1 METETKE
8 LKVLN
13 TANPTSDIRARW
25 AWVEPSV
32 WTERMLWALEN
43 VISGVEGRTIN
54 AYFGK
59 LGLFS
64 LSTARA
70 EAISPQRG

>member
-1 METETKE
+1 
-8 LKVLN
+8 
-13 TANPTSDIRARW
+13 
-25 AWVEPSV
+25 
-32 WTERMLWALEN
+32 MLWALEN

-54 AYFGK
+54 VYFGK

-64 LSTARA
+64 LSTARV

>member
-1 METETKE
+1 ME
-8 LKVLN
+8 LGVRRVPN
-13 TANPTSDIRARW
+13 TAKPTSDIRFRW
-25 AWVEPSV
+25 ERVEPLV
-32 WTERMLWALEN
+32 WTNRMLWALEN

-54 AYFGK
+54 VYFGK

-64 LSTARA
+64 LSTARV

>member
-1 METETKE
+1 
-8 LKVLN
+8 
-13 TANPTSDIRARW
+13 
-25 AWVEPSV
+25 
-32 WTERMLWALEN
+32 MLWALEN
-43 VISGVEGRTIN
+43 AISGVEGRTIN

-70 EAISPQRG
+70 EAISPQRGYR